1 MPLRQVDRWH
11 SARPGR
17 PLAPLSQNRLMG
29 ESGAP
34 GPANR
39 ASRMARYHGR
49 MQGDHPSAS
58 GRNTYPHHRRT
69 PCRTL
74 QRARKALDAAHQK
87 ASQGRGKDVWW
98 KSQKD
103 DFPST
108 LANPANNAGFALYH
122 RLYGYWMIYQSGHF
136 TCSEN
141 RTFPLAKDTD
151 GLATTG
157 RNPEFGQKYHTK
169 YRADRAYRQQRE
181 QPNSRPR
188 TWAH

>member
-1 MPLRQVDRWH
+1 MPLLR
-11 SARPGR
+11 SGNLSLSTATRPQ
-17 PLAPLSQNRLMG
+17 S
-29 ESGAP
+29 
-34 GPANR
+34 
-39 ASRMARYHGR
+39 SRMARHHGR

-58 GRNTYPHHRRT
+58 GRNTYPYHRRT

-169 YRADRAYRQQRE
+169 YCADRAYRQQRK